1 MLPNCR
7 RIQFSAGLEV
17 LKMAAK
23 ARKQRSKIS
32 LFPKDHHE
40 VKSARHKLPV
50 FDPHDLRSLITEAKT
65 NDTTDVDAAFF
76 LAFRRRNDAQMKK
89 LLRHLGVDPSS
100 SDAWERGFFRLA
112 FFHHGVGHLAWY
124 PRRTNRNSATWT
136 PAHDLAL
143 VREVIVLRQ
152 RGLSERRAVKKLAAD
167 PKKRKLFPYR
177 RQGYRF
183 STGEDPRKREAALWA
198 RWQKLKAQAR
208 GTSIVDLL
216 VGVSQDGLSSIERSL
231 YELDMSS
238 LLPENR

>member
-1 MLPNCR
+1 MLPCR

-23 ARKQRSKIS
+23 TRKQRSKIS
-32 LFPKDHHE
+32 LVPNNDHE
-40 VKSARHKLPV
+40 VKSTRRKLPV

-65 NDTTDVDAAFF
+65 NHTADVDAAFF

-112 FFHHGVGHLAWY
+112 FLHHRVGHLAWY

-136 PAHDLAL
+136 PTHDLAL
-143 VREVIVLRQ
+143 LQEVIVLRQ
-152 RGLSERRAVKKLAAD
+152 GRLSERAAVRKLAAD
-167 PKKRKLFPYR
+167 PKKRRLFPYR

-183 STGEDPRKREAALWA
+183 STVEEPQKREAALWA
-198 RWQKLKAQAR
+198 RLQKVKASAR

-216 VGVSQDGLSSIERSL
+216 VGISQDSLSSIERNL
-231 YELDMSS
+231 YELEMSN